1 MADHPQTGTTRMV
14 TLKID
19 WLEFRYGPHPV
30 FSGVSFSI
38 DRSQV
43 VAIVGRNGAGKST
56 LLKCINMILKPVKG
70 SVQINGDNVLSMNQ
84 RQRARQIGYLAQKC
98 EQLFP
103 STVFDT
109 VLTGR
114 FPHSPVRF
122 TRRDEEITAD
132 VLEMM
137 GLGKY
142 AHRQFNQLSGG
153 EQQQVLIARALTQGA
168 DILLFDEPT
177 NNLDLQ
183 HQLQIM
189 QLIRKLAH
197 EKGIISVLAIHDLN
211 FASAFSDTVILVHNG
226 TVFAKGTPFEVFTK
240 DNIRE
245 AFGIEVK
252 IYDHHGIPHIA
263 VAGM

>member
-1 MADHPQTGTTRMV
+1 MV
-14 TLKID
+14 TIKVD
-19 WLEFRYGPHPV
+19 GLEFCYGQHPV
-30 FSGVSFSI
+30 FSNVALRVDSG
-38 DRSQV
+38 QV
-43 VAIVGRNGAGKST
+43 VSIVGRNGAGKST
-56 LLKCINMILKPVKG
+56 LLKCINMILKPAKG
-70 SVQINGDNVLSMNQ
+70 VVLINQTPVASMNQ
-84 RQRARQIGYLAQKC
+84 RQRARQIGYLAQKS

-122 TRRDEEITAD
+122 TQQDEEITAE

-142 AHRQFNQLSGG
+142 AHRQFNRLSGG
-153 EQQQVLIARALTQGA
+153 EQQQILIARALTQGA

-189 QLIRKLAH
+189 HLIRKLAR
-197 EKGIISVLAIHDLN
+197 EKGIISILAIHDLN
-211 FASAFSDTVILVHNG
+211 FAAAFSDTVVLVHNG
-226 TVFAKGTPFEVFTK
+226 TVFAHGTPAAVFTK
-240 DNIRE
+240 ENILE
-245 AFGIEVK
+245 AFGVEVK
-252 IYDHHGIPHIA
+252 IYDHHGILHIA
-263 VAGM
+263 IAGM

>member
-1 MADHPQTGTTRMV
+1 MVDHPKTKTACMV
-14 TLKID
+14 KIKID
-19 WLEFRYGPHPV
+19 GLEYQYTVQPV
-30 FSGVSFSI
+30 FSEVSLNIS
-38 DRSQV
+38 SGEV
-43 VAIVGRNGAGKST
+43 VSIVGRNGAGKST
-56 LLKCINMILKPVKG
+56 LLKCINMILKPAKG
-70 SVQINGDNVLSMNQ
+70 AVFINEISVLSMNE
-84 RQRARQIGYLAQKC
+84 RHRAQQLGYLSQKC

-103 STVFDT
+103 ATVFDT

-114 FPHSPVRF
+114 YPHSPVRF
-122 TRRDEEITAD
+122 TRHDEEITAG
-132 VLEMM
+132 VLAMM
-137 GLGKY
+137 ELEKY

-189 QLIRKLAH
+189 QLIRKLAQ
-197 EKGIISVLAIHDLN
+197 EKGIISILAIHDLN
-211 FASAFSDTVILVHNG
+211 FAAAYSDTIVLIHNG
-226 TVFAKGTPFEVFTK
+226 TIFAHGKPVEVFTK
-240 DNIRE
+240 ENIRE
-245 AFGIEVK
+245 AFGVEVK